1 MKKIL
6 SVVCFA
12 TVLLYLG
19 IGFAADVVPDVI
31 MMPGTQ
37 PQEVTNFE
45 TPDKCDNC
53 HNADPG
59 TMPGF
64 GWRGAAMGNAGRDPI
79 FWSTLAIAEQD
90 FDGAGDL
97 CIRCHSAGGWIAG
110 RSTPTDG
117 SGLNQNDSDG
127 IDCETCHRAT
137 NPDNTEYGGV
147 MYDPFI
153 ANQDDLPFGPLPEG
167 ATEGYYGSGILSY
180 WEGSHKL
187 GPYGDAEARHQFKKS
202 SFHRDVD
209 FCGMCH
215 DVSNSA
221 VGHLAPNAGTL
232 DGAQPVTKGEYYQG
246 LGYPLDPNVAP
257 NDPNNLDSMV
267 AFNNPPY
274 AFGIV
279 ERTFSE
285 FKSSP
290 FGTDEPDPN
299 AEDGL
304 KRILV
309 KDFSSLPEDLQ
320 APGGAFAFAYN
331 QALLAGKGGNY
342 EDDEFRYFSCQTC
355 HMYPVVGYGCDKKN
369 APLRKDLPMHDQTG
383 GNYWV
388 MPLVK
393 YQDAMETLRLG
404 GNLTDVQIA
413 AMDAGTERA
422 KASLERAAS
431 LTVDGDTLKI
441 TNLTGHKLITGYPE
455 GRRMFVN
462 VKWYDVA
469 EPAPGQTPIRED
481 GAYGPLGV
489 TFQYVDANGVTKTFE
504 PQSILDLEDTQIYEA
519 QPAMSQ
525 AWAQT
530 LRVVDTAILGVD
542 YYGPKDLGF
551 NRMTGASV
559 GSIQDLAEGTIPG
572 HAETSYYKTFH
583 FVLNNYM
590 ANDNRIP
597 PYQMDYNEALR
608 RNASPVPQ
616 DQYGG
621 APDGN
626 YEHWD
631 TVPLDPPPGAVRGDI
646 TLYYQGTSWEYVQF
660 MWLENDMQN
669 EFLGMEGVNFLDA
682 WVNADEQ
689 YGAIGTM
696 VPPYPMATA
705 TWGDVCTPG
714 PEGPYGHATCTDEVD
729 NDCDGLTDAEDPDC
743 DPPMMACSDYRDKGA
758 CNADPDCE
766 WQGKGGSGTC
776 VDYVAPDCSSFNSR
790 KDCRNAGCSWT
801 DGMCTAP

>member
-1 MKKIL
+1 
-6 SVVCFA
+6 
-12 TVLLYLG
+12 
-19 IGFAADVVPDVI
+19 
-31 MMPGTQ
+31 
-37 PQEVTNFE
+37 
-45 TPDKCDNC
+45 
-53 HNADPG
+53 
-59 TMPGF
+59 
-64 GWRGAAMGNAGRDPI
+64 
-79 FWSTLAIAEQD
+79 
-90 FDGAGDL
+90 
-97 CIRCHSAGGWIAG
+97 
-110 RSTPTDG
+110 
-117 SGLNQNDSDG
+117 
-127 IDCETCHRAT
+127 
-137 NPDNTEYGGV
+137 
-147 MYDPFI
+147 
-153 ANQDDLPFGPLPEG
+153 
-167 ATEGYYGSGILSY
+167 
-180 WEGSHKL
+180 
-187 GPYGDAEARHQFKKS
+187 
-202 SFHRDVD
+202 
-209 FCGMCH
+209 
-215 DVSNSA
+215 
-221 VGHLAPNAGTL
+221 
-232 DGAQPVTKGEYYQG
+232 
-246 LGYPLDPNVAP
+246 
-257 NDPNNLDSMV
+257 
-267 AFNNPPY
+267 
-274 AFGIV
+274 
-279 ERTFSE
+279 
-285 FKSSP
+285 
-290 FGTDEPDPN
+290 
-299 AEDGL
+299 
-304 KRILV
+304 
-309 KDFSSLPEDLQ
+309 
-320 APGGAFAFAYN
+320 
-331 QALLAGKGGNY
+331 
-342 EDDEFRYFSCQTC
+342 
-355 HMYPVVGYGCDKKN
+355 
-369 APLRKDLPMHDQTG
+369 
-383 GNYWV
+383 
-388 MPLVK
+388 
-393 YQDAMETLRLG
+393 
-404 GNLTDVQIA
+404 
-413 AMDAGTERA
+413 
-422 KASLERAAS
+422 
-431 LTVDGDTLKI
+431 
-441 TNLTGHKLITGYPE
+441 
-455 GRRMFVN
+455 
-462 VKWYDVA
+462 
-469 EPAPGQTPIRED
+469 
-481 GAYGPLGV
+481 
-489 TFQYVDANGVTKTFE
+489 
-504 PQSILDLEDTQIYEA
+504 
-519 QPAMSQ
+519 
-525 AWAQT
+525 
-530 LRVVDTAILGVD
+530 VD

-743 DPPMMACSDYRDKGA
+743 DPPMMACSDYTDKGA